1 MRKGRESQEQNDHSH
16 TQVQGWLRDLGIAL
30 GFDVHIATNDRA
42 RQYAGTRLG
51 DGCRDDLPAVIRDSA
66 GIDAIRLIDVLW
78 LARDTGQVQAAF
90 EVEHS
95 TSIYSGIVRL
105 LDLAIGVSEQV
116 TRGLYLVAPDGRE
129 DEVRAQLRHPA
140 FNGIAH
146 LEFRY
151 LPYTALAQHRESM
164 ARFGEGLKA
173 VDAVAKKLN

>member
-1 MRKGRESQEQNDHSH
+1 MP
-16 TQVQGWLRDLGIAL
+16 
-30 GFDVHIATNDRA
+30 ATTRSFRSLNTRRRVRA
-42 RQYAGTRLG
+42 RALSSDSTGPRMRLTASQVLC
-51 DGCRDDLPAVIRDSA
+51 DGCCDDLPPSIRDSP

-78 LARDTGQVQAAF
+78 LARDTGHVQAAL

-105 LDLAIGVSEQV
+105 LDLALGVSEQV

-129 DEVRAQLRHPA
+129 DEVRAQLRRPA

-146 LEFRY
+146 LKFRY

-173 VDAVAKKLN
+173 VDAIARALN